1 MPRYR
6 LKQSRSRPA
15 STREAGWLDE
25 ATEYYGIA
33 LLQLFRNE
41 KVRLFHPNGEGTVE
55 LPREDLELC

>member
-6 LKQSRSRPA
+6 LKQTRSRA
-15 STREAGWLDE
+15 ESTQNAGWLEE

-33 LLQLFRNE
+33 LLQLFRKE

-55 LPREDLELC
+55 LPREDVELC